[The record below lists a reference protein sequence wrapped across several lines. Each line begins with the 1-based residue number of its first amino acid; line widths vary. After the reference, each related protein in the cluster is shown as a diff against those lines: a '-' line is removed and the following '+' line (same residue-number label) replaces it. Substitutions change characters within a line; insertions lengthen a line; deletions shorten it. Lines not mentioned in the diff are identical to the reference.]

1 MKKAIWKKINQTG
14 NPRAIEANSCMTNG
28 ANPIK
33 LTNKRMGKLKIKIW
47 SKELKIYSKIGEDT
61 ALIVSLSK
69 NNLLSKEN

>member
-33 LTNKRMGKLKIKIW
+33 LTNKRMDLVV
-47 SKELKIYSKIGEDT
+47 T
-61 ALIVSLSK
+61 
-69 NNLLSKEN
+69 